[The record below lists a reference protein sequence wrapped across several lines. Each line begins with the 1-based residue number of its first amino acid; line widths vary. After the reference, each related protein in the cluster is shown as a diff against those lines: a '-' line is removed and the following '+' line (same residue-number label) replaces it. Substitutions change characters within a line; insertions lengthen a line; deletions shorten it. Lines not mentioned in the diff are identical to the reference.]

1 MWDQP
6 PRVGTQGWALPS
18 SRQVL
23 IRAAGMRAGEGHT
36 RGLGEEEEL
45 RAYSQE
51 RKNCLEIILIEIM
64 KQQWWSQQEGV

>member
-23 IRAAGMRAGEGHT
+23 IWAAGMREGE
-36 RGLGEEEEL
+36 GLGEEEEAESL
-45 RAYSQE
+45 FSGKE
-51 RKNCLEIILIEIM
+51 ELP
-64 KQQWWSQQEGV
+64 

>member
-23 IRAAGMRAGEGHT
+23 AGTREGEGNT

-51 RKNCLEIILIEIM
+51 RNCLEIILIEII
-64 KQQWWSQQEGV
+64 KQQ